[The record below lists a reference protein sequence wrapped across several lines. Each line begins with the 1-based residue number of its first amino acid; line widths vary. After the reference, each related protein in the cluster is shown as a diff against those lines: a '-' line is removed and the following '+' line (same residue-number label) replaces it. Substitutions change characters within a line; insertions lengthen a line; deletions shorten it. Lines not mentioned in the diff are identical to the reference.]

1 MNGLCGMLSV
11 DETLPDS
18 DDSFG
23 DSNYGMPI
31 GAHYYMDNVRSE
43 FGEDGS
49 DSPDFGTEGFPE
61 EFLGG
66 PITFG
71 EDFGAEVGQASW
83 SDGSA
88 SPHAAAM
95 TAALD
100 ASTVRAV
107 QKRLHDL
114 GFVEQLRGGGYQ
126 PLTVDG
132 MLGPHTLQAVADFA
146 RRASLPVTGTLDA
159 AVLNALIGYVPG
171 T

>member
-1 MNGLCGMLSV
+1 MNGLCGMISI
-11 DETLPDS
+11 DEFS
-18 DDSFG
+18 GDDFG
-23 DSNYGMPI
+23 DSSYGMPI

-83 SDGSA
+83 SDGSS

-95 TAALD
+95 AAAID
-100 ASTVRAV
+100 VSTVRQV
-107 QKRLHDL
+107 QSRLNAL
-114 GFVEQLRGGGYQ
+114 GYG
-126 PLTVDG
+126 PLVTDG
-132 MLGPHTLQAVADFA
+132 LLGPKTLRALGKFQVAA
-146 RRASLPVTGTLDA
+146 GLPTSGLDA
-159 AVLNALIGYVPG
+159 AALNALIGYVPG
-171 T
+171 M